1 MALFPFLFP
10 HGHGAYNG
18 KTHFNEYL
26 KYRMNA
32 LFSPFTLYKPYLL
45 YMYDL
50 WQSLQLIKETSRTFL
65 DKDINNCKTQNPK
78 MSEENTFK

>member
-1 MALFPFLFP
+1 MALFSFLFP
-10 HGHGAYNG
+10 HGHGAYDG

-26 KYRMNA
+26 KYIMIA

-50 WQSLQLIKETSRTFL
+50 
-65 DKDINNCKTQNPK
+65 
-78 MSEENTFK
+78 